1 MLSNALNKEILT
13 PVNVE
18 STAIGACKVCMLSS
32 EIDINNL
39 SKEMN
44 SYRPDS
50 SLQDVNL
57 TNFDNWKSYVSKSIK
72 TI

>member
-1 MLSNALNKEILT
+1 MVMIRNEKKR
-13 PVNVE
+13 P
-18 STAIGACKVCMLSS
+18 KQ
-32 EIDINNL
+32 IDINNL

-57 TNFDNWKSYVSKSIK
+57 TNFDNWKSYVSKSIE